1 MATAQNGN
9 QFDFKAYNAIISG
22 AGSGLKLHLA
32 IQMLRDVD
40 YVMYKFDNPLQ
51 ADLGGCVNELKE
63 IQVKA
68 KKQAADRKKDH
79 AE

>member
-1 MATAQNGN
+1 MATTN
-9 QFDFKAYNAIISG
+9 QFDFKAYNAIVRG

-51 ADLGGCVNELKE
+51 GDLGACVSELKE

-68 KKQAADRKKDH
+68 KAQAEARKKDH